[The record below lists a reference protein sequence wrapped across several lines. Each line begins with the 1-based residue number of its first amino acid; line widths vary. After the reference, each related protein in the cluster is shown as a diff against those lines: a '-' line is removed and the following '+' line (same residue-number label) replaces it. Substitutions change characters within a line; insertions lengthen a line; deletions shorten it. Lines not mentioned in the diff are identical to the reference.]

1 MYCMNSGDDEQYSE
15 IQSQD
20 EKYKTGAEQTRTSKK
35 LEVGSGA
42 MELWTSSAD
51 QSYLP
56 CAPDNAQRSV
66 LLCSCFI
73 FLFWTFDLEQ
83 ILQLAVSK
91 VGCVLSFPEAH
102 ATLKSLNKLLLHSSL
117 HDHRHLVGEP
127 FCFPSD
133 TISCPVESYF
143 FVFFC

>member
-1 MYCMNSGDDEQYSE
+1 MPWSCEHPLL
-15 IQSQD
+15 
-20 EKYKTGAEQTRTSKK
+20 TSHIYRVLQIMLK
-35 LEVGSGA
+35 G
-42 MELWTSSAD
+42 
-51 QSYLP
+51 P
-56 CAPDNAQRSV
+56 F

-91 VGCVLSFPEAH
+91 VGCVLSFTEAH

-133 TISCPVESYF
+133 TISCPVVSYF
-143 FVFFC
+143 FVSQWLKLNKLCNRLNYCSPTVGITLNF

>member
-1 MYCMNSGDDEQYSE
+1 MYCMNSGDNEQYSK
-15 IQSQD
+15 IQSQE

-66 LLCSCFI
+66 F
-73 FLFWTFDLEQ
+73 
-83 ILQLAVSK
+83 A
-91 VGCVLSFPEAH
+91 
-102 ATLKSLNKLLLHSSL
+102 LLLFYIFIL
-117 HDHRHLVGEP
+117 DFWFGTL
-127 FCFPSD
+127 
-133 TISCPVESYF
+133 F
-143 FVFFC
+143 FINKFYS